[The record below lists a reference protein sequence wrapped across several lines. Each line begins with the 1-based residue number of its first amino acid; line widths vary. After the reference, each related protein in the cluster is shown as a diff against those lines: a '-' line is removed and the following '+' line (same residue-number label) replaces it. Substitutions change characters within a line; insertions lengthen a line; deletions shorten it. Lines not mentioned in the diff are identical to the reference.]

1 MGVCAYPTDKG
12 RGGNVQRLSC
22 GIQRRYRVLLRAQR
36 VGLVLE
42 QVFGTHGHTR
52 VASFYLSLTPR
63 HGVIKV
69 CDEFPGFTRFT
80 QHWPYGSSSPQRI
93 SVPRSHAKHPSDTI
107 PLVSEQTIG
116 TAIETYLPRFKDK
129 PRFNKALCW
138 CTDTADSNLLVCE
151 YPGWKGFY
159 IASGDSG

>member
-1 MGVCAYPTDKG
+1 MAMSDSSLSPTSEYP
-12 RGGNVQRLSC
+12 LSS
-22 GIQRRYRVLLRAQR
+22 GLRFLCSASK
-36 VGLVLE
+36 LHDASHS
-42 QVFGTHGHTR
+42 THG
-52 VASFYLSLTPR
+52 R

-69 CDEFPGFTRFT
+69 CDEFPGFTRYT
-80 QHWPYGSSSPQRI
+80 THQPHGAKSPQRI
-93 SVPRSHAKHPSDTI
+93 SVPRSHAKHPTDTI
-107 PLVSEQTIG
+107 PLASEKTLG
-116 TAIETYLPRFKDK
+116 HAFDTYLPRFADK